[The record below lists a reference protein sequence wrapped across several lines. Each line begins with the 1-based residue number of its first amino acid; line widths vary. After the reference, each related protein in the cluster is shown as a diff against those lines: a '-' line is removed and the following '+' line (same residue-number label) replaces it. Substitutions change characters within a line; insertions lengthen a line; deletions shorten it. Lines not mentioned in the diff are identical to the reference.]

1 MSNGLNFYFNDL
13 YPNNGINNTRTETIP
28 EAEDRQVLG
37 EDEKATNNATVTP
50 HKRKSIFLAL
60 ALFLII
66 AVVLGIF
73 K

>member
-1 MSNGLNFYFNDL
+1 MANGLNFFFNDL

-28 EAEDRQVLG
+28 EAEDREVLG
-37 EDEKATNNATVTP
+37 DDSKAVNNAQITP

-60 ALFLII
+60 GLFLII